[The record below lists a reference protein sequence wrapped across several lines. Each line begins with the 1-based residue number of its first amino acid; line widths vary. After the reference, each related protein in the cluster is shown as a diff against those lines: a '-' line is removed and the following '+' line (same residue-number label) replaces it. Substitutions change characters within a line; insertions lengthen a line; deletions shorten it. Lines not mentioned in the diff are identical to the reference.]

1 VDSESRQ
8 PSWIHRTI
16 RLAALPLEALVSRRG
31 LPVVFLLLAALLVLS
46 GWLRPPLSPDLRA
59 LHLSLGLVPSAAVDP
74 DALLHGARPVPVDSA
89 GVLLLA
95 ILGIGVLFVVV
106 RPRNLSMVAGLLLA
120 GGIVANAAVAINAP
134 ALIERLDWEFEQR
147 QQMVQVLNA
156 TPGKQPLTTTRN
168 GRTSVLLGAPSADEQ
183 RGDLKRGWVYL
194 LYGRWLILWAAF
206 GLLLSTSGS
215 LMRRMR
221 WLAGWSLAG
230 VGLALIVC
238 WPRLQAEYYWRQAQ
252 RAEGRCNL
260 AAAREA
266 LAKAVEYCPAFASM
280 ERTWLLTGKLDYLEG
295 GSTAQAT
302 VFRAYQLTR
311 ERSGPRSVA
320 YREDLPW
327 LIARTADYRKGL
339 ATPPVG
345 FDLVGNPPTEST
357 DAGVLDYSEG
367 MEGARGRFQRV
378 HHYARKTEPHEA
390 RSLMEG
396 LMHSPAR
403 IEPAVRRQTARLWID
418 LGLDDYLRAPTLTDG
433 GLDYSRRQRAFAA
446 ARDAWLRAT
455 QHFPSRPDG
464 VLYLGLLDAEMHPDW
479 PEAVTAAWEPL
490 LPELADRS
498 LQADMLATLGEI
510 YLRAGDPATAR
521 RFFAESFDRLNLPRK
536 KNYRAQR
543 GLGGL

>member
-8 PSWIHRTI
+8 PSLLHRTI

-31 LPVVFLLLAALLVLS
+31 LPVVFLLLAALLVRS

-74 DALLHGARPVPVDSA
+74 DALLHGARPIPVDSA

-95 ILGIGVLFVVV
+95 ILGIGLVFVLV
-106 RPRNLSMVAGLLLA
+106 RPRNMSMVAGLLLA
-120 GGIVANAAVAINAP
+120 GGIVANAAIATNAC

-194 LYGRWLILWAAF
+194 LYGRWLILWAAL

-215 LMRRMR
+215 LMHRMR

-230 VGLALIVC
+230 VGLALVVC
-238 WPRLQAEYYWRQAQ
+238 WPRLQAEYYWQQAR

-266 LAKAVEYCPAFASM
+266 LANAEKLCPAFSSM
-280 ERTWLLTGKLDYLEG
+280 ERAWSLTGKLDYLEG
-295 GSTAQAT
+295 RCTAQAT

-339 ATPPVG
+339 ATPRSA
-345 FDLVGNPPTEST
+345 ST
-357 DAGVLDYSEG
+357 WSAIRRRKARTQASSTTAKAWRAPAGDFSECTI
-367 MEGARGRFQRV
+367 M
-378 HHYARKTEPHEA
+378 
-390 RSLMEG
+390 
-396 LMHSPAR
+396 PAR
-403 IEPAVRRQTARLWID
+403 RSPMRLD
-418 LGLDDYLRAPTLTDG
+418 LSWKD
-433 GLDYSRRQRAFAA
+433 
-446 ARDAWLRAT
+446 
-455 QHFPSRPDG
+455 
-464 VLYLGLLDAEMHPDW
+464 
-479 PEAVTAAWEPL
+479 
-490 LPELADRS
+490 
-498 LQADMLATLGEI
+498 
-510 YLRAGDPATAR
+510 
-521 RFFAESFDRLNLPRK
+521 
-536 KNYRAQR
+536 
-543 GLGGL
+543 